1 VNDLTLRICGPDDAA
16 ALQRLAERDSA
27 EPLAGAVLA
36 ALAGG
41 ELVAAIELTSGRVA
55 ADPFRPT
62 AETVELLHRRRAQIR
77 RAKGDGPVRPLLAR
91 VLGRQQ
97 PAAES
102 A

>member
-1 VNDLTLRICGPDDAA
+1 VNELTLRICGPGDGG
-16 ALQRLAERDSA
+16 ALHRLAERDSA

-36 ALAGG
+36 AVAGG
-41 ELVAAIELTSGRVA
+41 ELIAAIELSSGRVT

-62 AETVELLHRRRAQIR
+62 AETVELLRRRRVQIR
-77 RAKGDGPVRPLLAR
+77 RANGDGPVHPLLAR
-91 VLGRQQ
+91 VLGRQ